1 MASTQIRVQDQLLE
15 KIDDTKWLIKSK
27 LRVEIQNV
35 DILNALILYHLNDLT
50 ENEVL
55 EYRKTILGKEE

>member
-15 KIDDTKWLIKSK
+15 KIDDTKWIIKSK